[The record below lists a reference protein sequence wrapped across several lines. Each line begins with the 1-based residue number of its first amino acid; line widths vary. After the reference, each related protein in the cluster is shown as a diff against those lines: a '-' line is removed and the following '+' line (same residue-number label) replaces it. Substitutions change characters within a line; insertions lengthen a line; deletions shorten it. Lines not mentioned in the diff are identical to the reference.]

1 MSFLIVG
8 AGIGVAAGAAK
19 AISGGVKKKRAKED
33 AAEARKQMEA
43 EKEKY
48 AAMDTTNLYA
58 NMENTMEDLTVNQE
72 EAQFMKQQQQQNQA
86 NIMANMKASAGSSGI
101 AGLAQTLANQGSLD
115 AQKSA
120 ISIGKQEAAN
130 QKAERAEAS
139 RLQGLEIE
147 GEYGQRQDELD
158 KISTFMGMAGADV
171 ASAEARKSAADEQMW
186 SGISGAVGSVGGGIT
201 DKLGM

>member
-8 AGIGVAAGAAK
+8 AIGVAAGAAE

-101 AGLAQTLANQGSLD
+101 AGLAQALANQGSLD
-115 AQKSA
+115 AQKA
-120 ISIGKQEAAN
+120 AVSIGKQEAAN

-139 RLQGLEIE
+139 RLQGLDIK
-147 GEYGQRQDELD
+147 GQYGQRQDELD
-158 KISTFMGMAGADV
+158 KISTFMGMASADV
-171 ASAEARKSAADEQMW
+171 ASAEARKAAADEQMW
-186 SGISGAVGSVGGGIT
+186 SGISGAVGSASGGIT
-201 DKLGM
+201 NKLGM

>member
-8 AGIGVAAGAAK
+8 AIGVAAGAAK

-115 AQKSA
+115 AQESA

-139 RLQGLEIE
+139 RLQGLEIK

-171 ASAEARKSAADEQMW
+171 ASAEARKAAADEQMW
-186 SGISGAVGSVGGGIT
+186 SGISGAVGSASGGIT

>member
-8 AGIGVAAGAAK
+8 AIGVAAGAAK

-101 AGLAQTLANQGSLD
+101 AGLAQALANQGSLD

-120 ISIGKQEAAN
+120 ISIGEQEAAN
-130 QKAERAEAS
+130 QKAERAEAG
-139 RLQGLEIE
+139 RLQDLEIQ

-171 ASAEARKSAADEQMW
+171 ASAEARKSAADKQMW
-186 SGISGAVGSVGGGIT
+186 DGISGAVGSASGGIT
-201 DKLGM
+201 NKLGM

>member
-8 AGIGVAAGAAK
+8 AIGVAAGAAK

-58 NMENTMEDLTVNQE
+58 NMENTMADLTVNQE

-101 AGLAQTLANQGSLD
+101 AGLAQALANQGSLD

-139 RLQGLEIE
+139 RLQGLEIK

-171 ASAEARKSAADEQMW
+171 ASAEARKAAADEQMW
-186 SGISGAVGSVGGGIT
+186 SGISGAVGSASGGIT
-201 DKLGM
+201 NKLGM

>member
-58 NMENTMEDLTVNQE
+58 NMENTMEDLTVNQ
-72 EAQFMKQQQQQNQA
+72 QA
-86 NIMANMKASAGSSGI
+86 ANMANQKNEQNLANTMTGMNAAAGGSGI
-101 AGLAQTLANQGSLD
+101 AGLAQAM
-115 AQKSA
+115 AQQATSNTQA
-120 ISIGKQEAAN
+120 AAADIGKQESRNQMAAARQAGSNQMAELRGAEMSRQAEKDKTETMLGMSQQRLGAAN
-130 QKAERAEAS
+130 AA
-139 RLQGLEIE
+139 
-147 GEYGQRQDELD
+147 RQ
-158 KISTFMGMAGADV
+158 
-171 ASAEARKSAADEQMW
+171 AATQSIM
-186 SGISGAVGSVGGGIT
+186 GGIGQAASGV
-201 DKLGM
+201 DDFMSDID

>member
-8 AGIGVAAGAAK
+8 AIGVAAGAAK

-72 EAQFMKQQQQQNQA
+72 QAQFMKQQQQQNQA

-120 ISIGKQEAAN
+120 IDIGKQEAAN
-130 QKAERAEAS
+130 QKAERTEAG
-139 RLQGLEIE
+139 RLQGLEIQ

-186 SGISGAVGSVGGGIT
+186 SGISGAVGSVSGGIT

>member
-8 AGIGVAAGAAK
+8 AIGVAAGAAK

-58 NMENTMEDLTVNQE
+58 NMGNTMEDLTVNQE

>member
-8 AGIGVAAGAAK
+8 AIGVAAGAAK

-72 EAQFMKQQQQQNQA
+72 QAQFMKQQQQQNQA

-120 ISIGKQEAAN
+120 IDIGKQEAAN
-130 QKAERAEAS
+130 QKAERTEAG
-139 RLQGLEIE
+139 RLQGLEIQ
-147 GEYGQRQDELD
+147 GEYAQRQDELD

-186 SGISGAVGSVGGGIT
+186 SGISGAVGSVSGGIT

>member
-72 EAQFMKQQQQQNQA
+72 QAQFMKQQQQQNQA

-101 AGLAQTLANQGSLD
+101 AGLAQALANQGSLD

-130 QKAERAEAS
+130 QKAERAEAG
-139 RLQGLEIE
+139 RLQDLEIQ

-186 SGISGAVGSVGGGIT
+186 SGISGAVGSVSGGIT

>member
-8 AGIGVAAGAAK
+8 AIGVAAGAAK

-101 AGLAQTLANQGSLD
+101 AGLAQALANQGSLD

-120 ISIGKQEAAN
+120 ISIGEQEAAN

-139 RLQGLEIE
+139 RLQDLEIG

-186 SGISGAVGSVGGGIT
+186 SGISGAVGSASGGIT

>member
-8 AGIGVAAGAAK
+8 AIGVAAGAAK

-115 AQKSA
+115 AQESA

-139 RLQGLEIE
+139 RLQGLEIK

-158 KISTFMGMAGADV
+158 KISTFMGMAGADA
-171 ASAEARKSAADEQMW
+171 ASAEARKAAADEQMW
-186 SGISGAVGSVGGGIT
+186 SGISGAVGSASGGIT

>member
-8 AGIGVAAGAAK
+8 AIGVAAGAAK

-115 AQKSA
+115 AQRSA

-139 RLQGLEIE
+139 RLQGLEIG

-158 KISTFMGMAGADV
+158 KISTFMGMAGADA
-171 ASAEARKSAADEQMW
+171 ASAEARKAAADEQMW
-186 SGISGAVGSVGGGIT
+186 SGISGAVGSASGGIT

>member
-8 AGIGVAAGAAK
+8 AIGVAAGAAK

-139 RLQGLEIE
+139 RLQGLEIK

-186 SGISGAVGSVGGGIT
+186 SGISGAVGSASGGIT
-201 DKLGM
+201 NKLGM

>member
-1 MSFLIVG
+1 
-8 AGIGVAAGAAK
+8 
-19 AISGGVKKKRAKED
+19 
-33 AAEARKQMEA
+33 MEA

-101 AGLAQTLANQGSLD
+101 AGLAQALANQGSLD

-139 RLQGLEIE
+139 RLQDLEIG

-171 ASAEARKSAADEQMW
+171 ASAEARKTAADEQMW
-186 SGISGAVGSVGGGIT
+186 SGISGAVGSASGGIT
-201 DKLGM
+201 NKLGM